1 MLLNRF
7 FADGMLKLG
16 GRKLGLIEEV
26 RLVDGAA
33 DNVKLGLP
41 VSGWLC
47 CEGSGGSVSF
57 FVPFRGEGRS
67 DKEGI
72 TGNIVEFR
80 YSFPKGLSR
89 ACTCFKP

>member
-1 MLLNRF
+1 MLLIRL
-7 FADGMLKLG
+7 FAGAMLILEA
-16 GRKLGLIEEV
+16 RKPGLTEEL

-41 VSGWLC
+41 ASVWLW
-47 CEGSGGSVSF
+47 CEGSGGRVSF
-57 FVPFRGEGRS
+57 FVLFRGEGRS

-89 ACTCFKP
+89 ACACSKL